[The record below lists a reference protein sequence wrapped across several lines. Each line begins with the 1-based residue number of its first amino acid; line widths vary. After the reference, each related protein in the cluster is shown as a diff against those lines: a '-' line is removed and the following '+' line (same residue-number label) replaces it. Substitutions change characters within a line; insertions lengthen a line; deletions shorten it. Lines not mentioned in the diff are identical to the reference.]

1 MTTNLTYTLCEC
13 LITFFNFNQSTHY
26 HQSFSTKLFCSSFL
40 FLKSVKLFNPGDIS
54 WILNSSSLVMIVIV
68 AIQWFLWGFSL
79 VYSPHDSSFI
89 GLLHHVAFQHLGF
102 DPAESNA
109 RVQALKSLA

>member
-1 MTTNLTYTLCEC
+1 MFLS
-13 LITFFNFNQSTHY
+13 ITIY
-26 HQSFSTKLFCSSFL
+26 
-40 FLKSVKLFNPGDIS
+40 SV
-54 WILNSSSLVMIVIV
+54 V

-79 VYSPHDSSFI
+79 VYSPNDSSFI

-109 RVQALKSLA
+109 PVQALKSLA